1 MAPRTYAHSPWSSA
15 LWIHNGVRP
24 CARLPNS
31 SSKSSPRPALRPE
44 FRGDGRSLGVRGI
57 RIQDP
62 GEVEEGI
69 AAAFAHDGRSL
80 GSELRALLDVGTN
93 NQDWACLDERVAA
106 NVQ

>member
-1 MAPRTYAHSPWSSA
+1 M
-15 LWIHNGVRP
+15 
-24 CARLPNS
+24 
-31 SSKSSPRPALRPE
+31 
-44 FRGDGRSLGVRGI
+44 RGI

-93 NQDWACLDERVAA
+93 NQDWACLDDASRPMSSSPATGPTERWTKAG
-106 NVQ
+106 